1 MIRSTTFNT
10 VKFAALA
17 ATALVAIGTAGVAQ
31 AQTAP
36 AEAAPAAAAPAEETP
51 FVTFTGNVTF
61 VTDYR
66 FRGVSLSD
74 TDPAIQGG
82 ITATTSP
89 GFFVSMWGS
98 SIATYGGAN
107 TEVDIYGG
115 WSKTFGG
122 ITPTIGIYGY
132 FYPGGS
138 GVNYYELYGSLGFA
152 LGPVGFTTGINFA
165 PSQDNIG
172 GGDNTYIYLAPSFTI
187 PGVPITLKGNLGYET
202 GSIVQALGTGNDNKV
217 DYMIGADFK
226 YKMLTF
232 GAQWVGNNRSS
243 NGGILGDTF
252 LVTFGAS
259 F

>member
-1 MIRSTTFNT
+1 MIRS
-10 VKFAALA
+10 VRFAALA
-17 ATALVAIGTAGVAQ
+17 ATALVSLGTAGAAVAEE
-31 AQTAP
+31 AP
-36 AEAAPAAAAPAEETP
+36 AEATP
-51 FVTFTGNVTF
+51 FLTFTGNVTF

-66 FRGVSLSD
+66 WRGVSLSD

-98 SIATYGGAN
+98 SIAPYGGAT
-107 TEVDIYGG
+107 TEIDIYGG

-122 ITPTIGIYGY
+122 FTPTIGIYGY
-132 FYPGGS
+132 LYPGGS
-138 GVNYYELYGSLGFA
+138 NVDFYELYGSLGFA

-165 PSQDNIG
+165 PSQNNIG
-172 GGDNTYIYLAPSFTI
+172 GSDNTYIYISPSIAI
-187 PGVPITLKGNLGYET
+187 PGVPITIKGNLGYED
-202 GSIVQALGTGNDNKV
+202 GAIVQALGTGNSSKV

-252 LVTFGAS
+252 LVSLGAS

>member
-1 MIRSTTFNT
+1 MIRSTTFKT

-17 ATALVAIGTAGVAQ
+17 ATALVAIGTAGAAQ
-31 AQTAP
+31 AQT

-51 FVTFTGNVTF
+51 FLSFTGNATF

-66 FRGVSLSD
+66 WRGVSLSD
-74 TDPAIQGG
+74 NDIAVQGG

-89 GFFVSMWGS
+89 GFFIGLWGS
-98 SIATYGGAN
+98 SIAPYGGAT
-107 TEVDIYGG
+107 TEIDISGG

-122 ITPTIGIYGY
+122 ITPTVGIIGYL
-132 FYPGGS
+132 YPGGS
-138 GVNYYELYGSLGFA
+138 NVDFWELYGSLGFA
-152 LGPVGFTTGINFA
+152 LGPIGFTTGINFA
-165 PSQDNIG
+165 PNQDNIG
-172 GGDNTYIYLAPSFTI
+172 GGDNTYIFIAPSFAI

-202 GSIVQALGTGNDNKV
+202 GAIAAALGTGHDNKV

-243 NGGILGDTF
+243 FGGILGDTF
-252 LVTFGAS
+252 LVTLGAS

>member
-1 MIRSTTFNT
+1 MIRSTTFKT

-17 ATALVAIGTAGVAQ
+17 ATALVAIGTAGAAQ
-31 AQTAP
+31 AQT
-36 AEAAPAAAAPAEETP
+36 AEAAPAAAAPVEETP
-51 FVTFTGNVTF
+51 FLSFTGNATF

-66 FRGVSLSD
+66 WRGVSLSD
-74 TDPAIQGG
+74 NDIAVQGG

-89 GFFVSMWGS
+89 GFFIGLWGS
-98 SIATYGGAN
+98 SIAPYGGAT
-107 TEVDIYGG
+107 TEIDISGG

-122 ITPTIGIYGY
+122 ITPTVGIIGYL
-132 FYPGGS
+132 YPGGS
-138 GVNYYELYGSLGFA
+138 NVDFWELYGSLGFA
-152 LGPVGFTTGINFA
+152 LGPIGFTTGINFA
-165 PSQDNIG
+165 PNQDNIG
-172 GGDNTYIYLAPSFTI
+172 GGDNTYIFIAPSFAI

-202 GSIVQALGTGNDNKV
+202 GAIAAALGTGHDNKV

-243 NGGILGDTF
+243 FGGILGDTF
-252 LVTFGAS
+252 LVTLGAS